1 MFTLVLT
8 YFCGLGDVCQDY
20 VTSDLSAYECSLALE
35 HLEDTRSQG
44 TASCE
49 NLDPK
54 E

>member
-8 YFCGLGDVCQDY
+8 YFCGIGDVCHDY
-20 VTSDLSAYECSLALE
+20 VTSDLSAYECSLALDN
-35 HLEDTRSQG
+35 LEATRSDG

-49 NLDPK
+49 NLDPT